1 MPVRARRG
9 LRAAPEMRAFRCA
22 TACVHMCTLAAIATT
37 AVAKNRAASALHG
50 STKLP
55 YVFGIG
61 PGSTGTHTITRILED
76 DFGE

>member
-1 MPVRARRG
+1 MRVRARRG

-22 TACVHMCTLAAIATT
+22 AACVHMCTFAAVATT
-37 AVAKNRAASALHG
+37 VVAKNRAASALHG

-61 PGSTGTHTITRILED
+61 PGGTGTRTMTRILED